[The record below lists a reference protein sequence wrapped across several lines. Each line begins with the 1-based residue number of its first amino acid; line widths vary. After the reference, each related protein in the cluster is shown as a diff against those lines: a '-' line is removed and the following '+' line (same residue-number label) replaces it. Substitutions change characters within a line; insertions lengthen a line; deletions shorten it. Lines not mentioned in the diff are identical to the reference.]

1 MDRGGRLR
9 RARAEIAKAVSNVL
23 RGFSLCAPV
32 LLLDAPATLAE
43 SVESAAPAVDIPA
56 QALSQALEAFARQ
69 TGLQLVYISG
79 IVANKRS
86 HAVSAGLNASETL
99 ARLLKSTGLRFEY
112 LTPDTIRILPA
123 TPPDRRSVEEGEP
136 FQVIVTASRREEYL
150 QDVPITIQVIT
161 GEHLNELS
169 VTTFND
175 LQKFTTNITYS
186 GNGPRD
192 GQCFHPRSGRRR

>member
-1 MDRGGRLR
+1 VDRGGRLR

-69 TGLQLVYISG
+69 TGLQLVYVSG
-79 IVANKRS
+79 IVVNKRS

-99 ARLLKSTGLRFEY
+99 ARLLKGTGLRFEY

-123 TPPDRRSVEEGEP
+123 TPPDRRSR
-136 FQVIVTASRREEYL
+136 TASARRRIHPARRCSDTRYRAI
-150 QDVPITIQVIT
+150 PPMMRRSAWR
-161 GEHLNELS
+161 G
-169 VTTFND
+169 TT
-175 LQKFTTNITYS
+175 
-186 GNGPRD
+186 GPRSSPAATCSIPMQSRTSRP
-192 GQCFHPRSGRRR
+192 GSLSRRRFHFVHAS